1 MTRLSTLRTGAVALL
16 LTTVLAVSGC
26 TSAYVN
32 RGTLIG
38 ALSGAAAGAGVG
50 WLISDDELLGS
61 KSGDGRGDIALDSGE
76 SILAGATIG
85 LVFGAIVGAMA
96 GHGRDDGLEPPP
108 PVPELPPPPVVTE
121 GGDSN
126 SAPQAALRPVRAA
139 L

>member
-1 MTRLSTLRTGAVALL
+1 MVQRIAACALL
-16 LTTVLAVSGC
+16 LSLLSGSSGC
-26 TSAYVN
+26 ASAYVN

-50 WLISDDELLGS
+50 YLISEPDLLGS
-61 KSGDGRGDIALDSGE
+61 ESGNGRGDIALESGE

-108 PVPELPPPPVVTE
+108 PVQLPPPPPVVEE
-121 GGDSN
+121 GEGT
-126 SAPQAALRPVRAA
+126 SAPAAALGPVRPAA
-139 L
+139 F

>member
-1 MTRLSTLRTGAVALL
+1 MAQRVTACVLFVSLL
-16 LTTVLAVSGC
+16 AAMSGC
-26 TSAYVN
+26 TSGYVN

-50 WLISDDELLGS
+50 VLISDDALLGS
-61 KSGDGRGDIALDSGE
+61 ESGNGRGDITLDSGE

-108 PVPELPPPPVVTE
+108 PMAELPPPPVVTE
-121 GGDSN
+121 GESN
-126 SAPQAALRPVRAA
+126 SAPQAALRPIRAF
-139 L
+139 

>member
-1 MTRLSTLRTGAVALL
+1 MVQRVTACALILSLL
-16 LTTVLAVSGC
+16 SASSGC
-26 TSAYVN
+26 ASAYVN

-50 WLISDDELLGS
+50 YLVSEPDLLGS
-61 KSGDGRGDIALDSGE
+61 KSGDGRGDIALDTGE
-76 SILAGATIG
+76 SVLAGAAIG

-108 PVPELPPPPVVTE
+108 PVQELPPPPVVQE
-121 GGDSN
+121 GDGT
-126 SAPQAALRPVRAA
+126 SAPAALGPVRAVA